1 MSMLNDLK
9 RLLFGAKSVVKS
21 TADKAVE
28 AGKEAGGELV
38 DKSGEILDKALN
50 KMEELGG
57 EVMDK
62 VGPAFETA
70 KGAVDEIVD
79 DIWKAAEKRPTETP
93 GAMSATPPPTSKFG
107 EEGEP
112 ILEADPTSSTPP
124 SVEEPDLKGKVE
136 QIGAKVMETAE
147 ELGSKVME
155 KANEVSGKI
164 FDSSGDVSEQIMHK
178 VEDIGGKVMEAG
190 GDLWEKAKNFGGS
203 VVDKANEMVEKA
215 NEAAAKEGNLDDT
228 LKKAQEM
235 GDEIEQKA
243 KGAGGFVH
251 DPINT
256 KDSLLEN
263 KDSFFE
269 KARRFAEGDYDGTG
283 GPKVTKSTEPTPPAP
298 PKEGKTKGFDD
309 LDGDGNDI
317 VDDAIVEDQ

>member
-1 MSMLNDLK
+1 MLNELK
-9 RLLFGAKSVVKS
+9 RLLFGAKAVVKS

-28 AGKEAGGELV
+28 AGKEAGEELA
-38 DKSGEILDKALN
+38 DKSGELLDKAMH
-50 KMEELGG
+50 KVEEIGG
-57 EVMDK
+57 QVMDK
-62 VGPAFETA
+62 AGSAFETA

-79 DIWKAAEKRPTETP
+79 DIWKAAEKKQTADA
-93 GAMSATPPPTSKFG
+93 GAMSATPPTSQFG

-112 ILEADPTSSTPP
+112 VLDETTGAATPP
-124 SVEEPDLKGKVE
+124 PADQPDLKGKVE
-136 QIGAKVMETAE
+136 QIGHKVIETAE
-147 ELGSKVME
+147 EIGAKVMD

-190 GDLWEKAKNFGGS
+190 GDLWEKARQFSGS
-203 VVDKANEMVEKA
+203 VMDKAHEMVEKA
-215 NEAAAKEGNLDDT
+215 QEAAAKEGDLDDT
-228 LKKAQEM
+228 LKKAREM

-251 DPINT
+251 DPVDT
-256 KDSLLEN
+256 KDSLLEG

-269 KARRFAEGDYDGTG
+269 KARRFAEGDYHGTG
-283 GPKVTKSTEPTPPAP
+283 SKPQVTKPEEPAAPAP

-317 VDDAIVEDQ
+317 VDDAIIEDQ